1 VREINKE
8 VKRGDIYYVS
18 GKESYGSE
26 QAGNRPALIVS
37 NEKCNKFSPVV
48 EVVYLTAQLKKNMP
62 THVPI
67 NAAKRS
73 IALCEQVHSVS
84 KSRLESY
91 VSHVTVAELEAIDKA
106 LLISLGL
113 EKEKGMN
120 EVKVVEKKTP
130 IEIALGVDAEG
141 MTTARKLYEFLELN
155 PTHYARWCKK
165 NILENEFAEEN
176 IDYWTFAIDGERDFN
191 PNPTTDY
198 KLTAKF
204 AKKLSMTARNEKGEE
219 ARDYFIKME
228 SSVKMVAESID
239 RLSPELRLLISL
251 ELKQKEQNNKLE
263 QLDAKIDSIKEVVA
277 LNTNSW
283 RKDSAAII
291 NKIALSLGGYEH
303 INVIRKDSYQ
313 LLEQRMGVA
322 LNIRLTNKKK
332 TMLLNGVCK
341 SKIDKFNQLDVI
353 ADDKKLIEGYLAII
367 KEMAIKYGAA

>member
-8 VKRGDIYYVS
+8 VIRGDIYYVS
-18 GKESYGSE
+18 ENKSYGSE
-26 QAGNRPALIVS
+26 QAGNRPAIIVS
-37 NEKCNKFSPVV
+37 NEKCNKFSTVV
-48 EVVYLTAQLKKNMP
+48 EVVYLTGQMKKNMP
-62 THVPI
+62 THVLI

-73 IALCEQVHSVS
+73 TALCEQVHSVS

-91 VSHVTVAELEAIDKA
+91 VSHVTEVELEAIDKA

-120 EVKVVEKKTP
+120 EVKVTEKKTP

-141 MTTARKLYEFLELN
+141 MTTARKLYSFLEL
-155 PTHYARWCKK
+155 AKGQFSRWAKS
-165 NILENEFAEEN
+165 NILDNDFAEEGTEYWGFDINVEGN
-176 IDYWTFAIDGERDFN
+176 ITC
-191 PNPTTDY
+191 DY

-204 AKKLSMTARNEKGEE
+204 AKKLSMTAKNEKGEE

-239 RLSPELRLLISL
+239 SLSPELRLLISL

-277 LNTNSW
+277 LNPSRW

-303 INVIRKDSYQ
+303 INIIRKDSYQ

-332 TMLLNGVCK
+332 TMALNGVGK
-341 SKIDKFNQLDVI
+341 SKIDKLNQLDVI

-367 KEMAIKYGAA
+367 KEMAIKYGSA